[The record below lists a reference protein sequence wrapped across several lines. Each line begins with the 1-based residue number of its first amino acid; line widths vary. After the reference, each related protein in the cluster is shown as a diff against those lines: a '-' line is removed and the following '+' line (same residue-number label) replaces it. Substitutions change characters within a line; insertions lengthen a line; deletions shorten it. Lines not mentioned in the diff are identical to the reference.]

1 MKISLIQMEMA
12 ACDTEYNYSHAEFLM
27 RKAAEDSDVIVLPET
42 WNTGFFPEEN
52 IKYYADKNAERSKEL
67 FCRISKEY
75 GVCIIGG
82 SVTQEKD
89 GRIYNTC
96 YIYNEK
102 GECISSYSKTHLFS
116 YMNEQLLYTPGDD
129 IRLFTICGTK
139 AAVIICYDIRFPEL
153 TRKAALDG
161 AELLF
166 VVSQWPEERIKI
178 LEVLGKGRAAEN
190 QMYVAV
196 CNSAG
201 SMHDTV
207 YGGSSF
213 VADPTGEIIAGASAG
228 EEILTV
234 NIDMNNVRTLRE
246 SFRVFSDRREDLYR

>member
-1 MKISLIQMEMA
+1 MNMA
-12 ACDTEYNYSHAEFLM
+12 ACDTEYNYSHAERLM
-27 RKAAEDSDVIVLPET
+27 RKAAETSDVIVLPET
-42 WNTGFFPEEN
+42 WNTGFFPKDN
-52 IKYYADKNAERSKEL
+52 IHCYADKNAERCKEM
-67 FCRISKEY
+67 FCRISQEY

-82 SVTQEKD
+82 SVTEEKD

-102 GECISSYSKTHLFS
+102 GECVSSYSKTHLFS
-116 YMNEQLLYTPGDD
+116 HMDEQLFYTPGDD
-129 IRLFTICGTK
+129 IRVFTICGMT

-166 VVSQWPEERIKI
+166 VVSQWPEERIKL
-178 LEVLGKGRAAEN
+178 LETLAKGRAAEN

-201 SMHDTV
+201 NMNGTV
-207 YGGSSF
+207 YGGQSF
-213 VADPTGEIIAGASAG
+213 VSEPTGEIISKASSG

-234 NIDMNNVRTLRE
+234 SIDAAKVRKLRE
-246 SFRVFSDRREDLYR
+246 RFRVFSDRREDLY